1 MNLNKKAAL
10 LIRSLM
16 GQLRISDHIVFH
28 AEGNITSDRVLEAL
42 EGPHVGDREGDG
54 AGGEA
59 ALAIAEEAF
68 RAGWAALEDVQGV
81 QVETPSKTVDEAWD
95 AFEPAEAMKDP
106 A

>member
-1 MNLNKKAAL
+1 MNLNKKAAI

-16 GQLRISDHIVFH
+16 RDLRISDHIVFH
-28 AEGNITSDRVLEAL
+28 GEGNITSDAVLEAL
-42 EGPHVGDREGDG
+42 EGPHVGDTEGDG

-68 RAGWAALEDVQGV
+68 RAGCAAFEGKSHWASIDDL
-81 QVETPSKTVDEAWD
+81 WD
-95 AFEPAEAMKDP
+95 AFEPSEAMKDL